1 MGMVSYWNFL
11 VNERDDDSEQRAK
24 AGAALLVY
32 VTIKSADWKKLR
44 DIPKNPWQK
53 WEYIESQIPN
63 AATRADD
70 LWDFY
75 ETFKQK
81 VACRTI
87 NSRHIKTVDDDI
99 VAMKIDHETG
109 EIIQMQDKGKR
120 QFLVEALAE
129 VDHERAIELLR
140 YKSGLIVQMVRD
152 RLERE
157 RKYIETKG
165 GTQGEEITIDLI

>member
-1 MGMVSYWNFL
+1 
-11 VNERDDDSEQRAK
+11 
-24 AGAALLVY
+24 VY

-53 WEYIESQIPN
+53 WEYIESQVPN

-81 VACRTI
+81 VACRSI
-87 NSRHIKTVDDDI
+87 NPRHIKTIDDNLMT
-99 VAMKIDHETG
+99 MKIDYETG
-109 EIIQMQDKGKR
+109 ELVQIKDMGR
-120 QFLVEALAE
+120 REFLVEALAD

-152 RLERE
+152 RMERE

-165 GTQGEEITIDLI
+165 GESVEEVTAELV

>member
-1 MGMVSYWNFL
+1 M
-11 VNERDDDSEQRAK
+11 
-24 AGAALLVY
+24 
-32 VTIKSADWKKLR
+32 TIKSADWKKLR

-75 ETFKQK
+75 ETFKHK
-81 VACRTI
+81 VACRSI
-87 NSRHIKTVDDDI
+87 NPRHIKTVDDDLI
-99 VAMKIDHETG
+99 TMRIDPETG

-129 VDHERAIELLR
+129 VNHARAIELLR

-157 RKYIETKG
+157 KKYFEAQGGVRSEET
-165 GTQGEEITIDLI
+165 QAELV